1 MIDRKKL
8 DSYTHI
14 INTDNFIL
22 MPIITTNCPVNLE
35 GLPQKGGAVSREKNM
50 NHADKTMWARTD
62 FQQLT
67 TTGK

>member
-1 MIDRKKL
+1 
-8 DSYTHI
+8 
-14 INTDNFIL
+14 